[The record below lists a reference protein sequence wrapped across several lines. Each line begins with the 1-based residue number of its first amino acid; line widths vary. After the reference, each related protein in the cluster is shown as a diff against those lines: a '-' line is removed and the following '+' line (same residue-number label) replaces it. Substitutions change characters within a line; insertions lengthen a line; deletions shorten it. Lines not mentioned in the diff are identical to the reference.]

1 MQQQVLFVIVI
12 LLFTVRNITITYRNL
27 QRYCT
32 SFRLGVV
39 YGGTLQS
46 YVNGVN
52 DQKESIFSDEQ
63 LLLATLI
70 ILACVVHRAT

>member
-32 SFRLGVV
+32 TFRIGVV

-46 YVNGVN
+46 YVNCVD
-52 DQKESIFSDEQ
+52 DQEESIFSDEQ

-70 ILACVVHRAT
+70 ILACEVHRAT

>member
-32 SFRLGVV
+32 TFRIGVV

-46 YVNGVN
+46 YVNCVD
-52 DQKESIFSDEQ
+52 DQEEST
-63 LLLATLI
+63 ATLGNTHYI
-70 ILACVVHRAT
+70 SVRSAPCNLD